1 MRHPLLL
8 EPGKFA
14 KYTGFVR
21 RKKTRQKIKQ
31 MYLSL
36 SIKALSPEHWT
47 CHFTFLI
54 QQISTHSI
62 EELPVQVERKVVY
75 IF

>member
-1 MRHPLLL
+1 
-8 EPGKFA
+8 
-14 KYTGFVR
+14 
-21 RKKTRQKIKQ
+21 